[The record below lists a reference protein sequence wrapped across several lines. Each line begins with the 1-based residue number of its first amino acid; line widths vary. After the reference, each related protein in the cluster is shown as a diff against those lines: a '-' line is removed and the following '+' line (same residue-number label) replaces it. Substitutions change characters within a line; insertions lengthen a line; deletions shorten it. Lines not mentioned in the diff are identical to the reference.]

1 MKPMQED
8 KFLIWC
14 FGSLISCY
22 NPNWEVMPSIFEAS
36 YDVLSLLHQR
46 LDLALKSP
54 RKTVKKGLFAKIVS
68 RFSSKFFRNVS
79 NSSWD

>member
-1 MKPMQED
+1 
-8 KFLIWC
+8 
-14 FGSLISCY
+14 
-22 NPNWEVMPSIFEAS
+22 MPSIFEAS

-79 NSSWD
+79 NSS